1 MLTNFYSGVLVRNC
15 GQSIAMHLVDSGAS
29 AIALDEA
36 QARRAAAFPCLR
48 QTRLTTLSF
57 LSLALDRRHLRLVLP
72 AAAELH
78 VLRFADGRRGNHES
92 AGRRRSL
99 RRRRRADHGEPDG
112 HGVRGRGQAAIEE
125 REEGGSEN
133 NRRERSR
140 RITHPHHNGSEPI
153 LSCN

>member
-1 MLTNFYSGVLVRNC
+1 MDSKNAEECVGNFSLCTWLTRVP
-15 GQSIAMHLVDSGAS
+15 S
-29 AIALDEA
+29 AIAPDEA
-36 QARRAAAFPCLR
+36 QARRAAAFPCPR
-48 QTRLTTLSF
+48 QTRLTA
-57 LSLALDRRHLRLVLP
+57 LSLLDRRHLRLVLP

-78 VLRFADGRRGNHES
+78 VLRLADGRRGNHEP

-125 REEGGSEN
+125 GGSEK

-140 RITHPHHNGSEPI
+140 RITHPHHDGSEPI